1 MWFITSQPT
10 RVLRTSSSNGGCNV
24 HAVVIHACSAQHGY
38 SYYLR
43 HTRRAARRARRFA
56 REIAYVFSSVSERL
70 CAQRCYEDV
79 RTMFQC
85 ALRVECGDWRAK
97 LRAFFAPAPVHENV
111 LCVQCG
117 DACAKFRAL
126 FRANRSARV
135 GGGRKLHRYGGRKL
149 HTQASW
155 ALRERSG
162 SSPCMRG
169 SIECC
174 YVTIWSRG

>member
-126 FRANRSARV
+126 FRANRSARARNV
-135 GGGRKLHRYGGRKL
+135 AMKVFALMKPRCPKTRLEGRLEH
-149 HTQASW
+149 
-155 ALRERSG
+155 ERL
-162 SSPCMRG
+162 
-169 SIECC
+169 IDWE
-174 YVTIWSRG
+174 